1 MTEAVQRKEEQQE
14 NNVININGKNYS
26 ESDLSTEQHYLIAQV
41 RDLQGKANVTKFQ
54 LDQVQVSLDYFTNK
68 VLESIEVKDMSE
80 ITKSQIVN

>member
-1 MTEAVQRKEEQQE
+1 MTEATQRKEEAQD
-14 NNVININGKNYS
+14 NNVININGKDYS

-68 VLESIEVKDMSE
+68 VLESIETKDEPE
-80 ITKSQIVN
+80 IIKSQLVN